1 MQVAG
6 YVGLN
11 AIGMG
16 SPYSKTHF
24 FDVYNEKRQLPT
36 PEEMTMLD
44 HHDMYHSGLCM
55 KELYTW
61 YQDGFVKVR
70 KVGFLDSYQEQLM
83 HDEIL
88 DFYGHGWHV

>member
-24 FDVYNEKRQLPT
+24 FDVYNEKHQLLT
-36 PEEMTMLD
+36 PEEMMMLD
-44 HHDMYHSGLCM
+44 HHNMYHSELCM
-55 KELYTW
+55 KELCTW
-61 YQDGFVKVR
+61 CQEDAVEKHKAGH
-70 KVGFLDSYQEQLM
+70 LDSYQEKLM
-83 HDEIL
+83 HEKIL
-88 DFYGHGWHV
+88 DF